1 MNRTLNVQKLKE
13 FIKYYKLKISGN
25 KNELLTRLFNYLYLS
40 SHIIKIQKL
49 FRGHLQRLC
58 NKYRGPAFM
67 KRNKC
72 TNNSD
77 FLTMEDIK
85 DMDYCQFF
93 SYKGSDGFIYGFD
106 LLSLYNLISKSD
118 KDVRNPYNR
127 EIITNN
133 VIEDVNSL
141 IRISKKLKN
150 EINIII
156 PNITTSNQK
165 GFELKILD
173 VFQTINY
180 LGNYSDPAWF
190 LSLNRGQYI
199 KFIRELFDIWNYR
212 AQLSNEI
219 KRKICHGKK

>member
-1 MNRTLNVQKLKE
+1 M
-13 FIKYYKLKISGN
+13 KI
-25 KNELLTRLFNYLYLS
+25 F
-40 SHIIKIQKL
+40 
-49 FRGHLQRLC
+49 
-58 NKYRGPAFM
+58 
-67 KRNKC
+67 
-72 TNNSD
+72 
-77 FLTMEDIK
+77 
-85 DMDYCQFF
+85 MDYCQFF

-219 KRKICHGKK
+219 KRKICPPIGDLFSSINLNLIQNETNITTIQKLILPVLEKLVYSGIDQDSKSLGAYYILGSLTLVNNQAADSLPWLYQSFSYFN